1 MPQAPENKTRS
12 KSITASDAGAACGL
26 GKYALPRSLWEV
38 KVQKIERGQDDSEAA
53 AHGIQ
58 CESHVKKWYQE
69 KFSIIVQSVE
79 CRWHSEDDKS
89 FLGASPDGIVDRDG
103 VITILEVKCPLHSEW
118 LEYIPVEHM
127 AQIQLQL
134 EVFNSAFCDY
144 VCYFHK
150 LDRVKVWRV
159 YRNKTYWKWMFD
171 RLRRFQDCV
180 QTETEPSER
189 DIPHVYQLATQLAR
203 NGYNYV
209 DIDTKLPRTAL
220 PPRVH
225 YVLECDCEW
234 TIPISDKKQLLQNS
248 NQRSTFLPIL
258 CRILLVICFVLLLL
272 SFPSFVEVPQLDH
285 KNQQSL

>member
-1 MPQAPENKTRS
+1 
-12 KSITASDAGAACGL
+12 
-26 GKYALPRSLWEV
+26 
-38 KVQKIERGQDDSEAA
+38 
-53 AHGIQ
+53 
-58 CESHVKKWYQE
+58 
-69 KFSIIVQSVE
+69 
-79 CRWHSEDDKS
+79 
-89 FLGASPDGIVDRDG
+89 
-103 VITILEVKCPLHSEW
+103 
-118 LEYIPVEHM
+118 
-127 AQIQLQL
+127 
-134 EVFNSAFCDY
+134 
-144 VCYFHK
+144 
-150 LDRVKVWRV
+150 
-159 YRNKTYWKWMFD
+159 
-171 RLRRFQDCV
+171 V

-258 CRILLVICFVLLLL
+258 GRILLVICFVLLLL
-272 SFPSFVEVPQLDH
+272 SFPSFVQIPQLDH